1 MIFFLRKTFDLIKNC
16 CGCAENAFVR
26 CTVLHGVVFDQLEH
40 PVPAHLPHLPAA
52 RVEMRQPLENRR
64 RLNQA
69 VPREGIHYWYCTD
82 EKVLYFATFSS
93 ERSPFLHSPDVSD
106 GLVAGEPL
114 LHGAFVAHAFVDA
127 DDGAL
132 RHKRLL
138 LLPPF
143 VGHPSRA
150 VRRNTGLCNQETHFR
165 FKQIYYIFGLFFS
178 SSTLRFE
185 Y

>member
-1 MIFFLRKTFDLIKNC
+1 M
-16 CGCAENAFVR
+16 
-26 CTVLHGVVFDQLEH
+26 VFDQLEH

-52 RVEMRQPLENRR
+52 GVEMRQPLENRHR
-64 RLNQA
+64 RTQA
-69 VPREGIHYWYCTD
+69 VPRKGIHCRYFND
-82 EKVLYFATFSS
+82 DKVLLFATFSS

-106 GLVAGEPL
+106 RLVAGEPL

-138 LLPPF
+138 RLSSL

-150 VRRNTGLCNQETHFR
+150 VRRNTGLWT
-165 FKQIYYIFGLFFS
+165 
-178 SSTLRFE
+178 
-185 Y
+185 